1 MHEGQRAPVTTE
13 RANSDRLPIRAEGLV
28 KRFGDVEA
36 VAGAS
41 FEVQRGEVF
50 GLLGPNGAG
59 KTTTIRILTTL
70 LLPTAGV
77 AEVAGYNVVTHP
89 GEVRRRIG
97 LVFQEPSLDESLTAR
112 ENLFFHARL
121 YGMDPADANARID
134 QMLDLVELSH
144 RASHLVK
151 TFSGGMR
158 RRLEVARALLHRPTV
173 LFLDEPTTGLD
184 PQTRARIWEYVH
196 ELRTRQGTT
205 VLMTTHYMDEA
216 EHCDR
221 IAIMDNGRIIAHDTP
236 AQLKARIGGYV
247 LTLRTP
253 NPQGLSEEL
262 TAALQLSC
270 RPLNDRVIIEH
281 DNVTDLLPRLLEQ
294 WGPSITGM
302 EFGPPTL
309 EDVFLTLT
317 GRSLRD
323 EPA

>member
-1 MHEGQRAPVTTE
+1 ARRYVCTWPSRWPPACTKFCSLGKPFTATRNPSTAGASGCSATPWCTWRCCSSPWSLTYEYNDDKGTSMHEGQRAPVTTE
-13 RANSDRLPIRAEGLV
+13 RADSDRLPIRAEGLV

-97 LVFQEPSLDESLTAR
+97 LVFQEPSLDVSLTAR

-221 IAIMDNGRIIAHDTP
+221 IAI
-236 AQLKARIGGYV
+236 
-247 LTLRTP
+247 
-253 NPQGLSEEL
+253 
-262 TAALQLSC
+262 
-270 RPLNDRVIIEH
+270 
-281 DNVTDLLPRLLEQ
+281 
-294 WGPSITGM
+294 
-302 EFGPPTL
+302 
-309 EDVFLTLT
+309 
-317 GRSLRD
+317 
-323 EPA
+323 

>member
-1 MHEGQRAPVTTE
+1 MQEEQRAAVTPE
-13 RANSDRLPIRAEGLV
+13 SALGSPPPIRADGLV

-70 LLPTAGV
+70 LLPTAGI

-121 YGMDPADANARID
+121 YGMTPDDANARID
-134 QMLDLVELSH
+134 AMLELVELSH

-158 RRLEVARALLHRPTV
+158 RRLEVARALLHRPAV
-173 LFLDEPTTGLD
+173 LFLDEPTTGLESPNPRPHMGVRPRFAHPPRND
-184 PQTRARIWEYVH
+184 
-196 ELRTRQGTT
+196 G
-205 VLMTTHYMDEA
+205 
-216 EHCDR
+216 
-221 IAIMDNGRIIAHDTP
+221 AHDD
-236 AQLKARIGGYV
+236 ALYGRGGA
-247 LTLRTP
+247 LRP
-253 NPQGLSEEL
+253 HRHYGQR
-262 TAALQLSC
+262 ADH
-270 RPLNDRVIIEH
+270 RPRHTRSPEGPHRRLRA
-281 DNVTDLLPRLLEQ
+281 DLALPRSPASCGGAER
-294 WGPSITGM
+294 GPCSFPAAFWTIGSSSSTNRS
-302 EFGPPTL
+302 PT
-309 EDVFLTLT
+309 
-317 GRSLRD
+317 SS
-323 EPA
+323 PAS